1 MKIKCDIVKVEEKQT
16 ADGRKFKCYKTV
28 DSKGKLLDVRFTQAS
43 GFKTDKRGTVYGDG
57 NIDKTR
63 RWPCLWFKTVDR
75 FEPFAEVSDEEVHDV
90 SELI

>member
-1 MKIKCDIVKVEEKQT
+1 MKIKCDIVKVEEKT
-16 ADGRKFKCYKTV
+16 TKDNRKFTVYKTV

-57 NIDKTR
+57 NVDNTR
-63 RWPCLWFKTVDR
+63 RWPCVWFKSVDK
-75 FEPFAEVSDEEVHDV
+75 FEPFAEVADDEIHDI